1 MAGNIDTI
9 YFAIDMH
16 KYNCVAKEKLNELYA
31 KEKDLKNSPT
41 SSMLLSN
48 KYNIDELQILSVP
61 VFELKP
67 QAKDYKCGDNMELL
81 IEFKESP
88 YFQTVIVIK
97 NQKQVGGF
105 NVLDSFNESN
115 RIKDSIKGDNPF
127 HLHSTPILYDNKQ
140 TEKKILEYKIKNI
153 NAFIF
158 MIKGLHGFWIVKNGS
173 LYKLVGMKE
182 QPANSYFTKQY
193 GEEYIHDVSKDAFR
207 TGYPYASCKNFNDK
221 AIKQA
226 VIKVEIKE

>member
-1 MAGNIDTI
+1 
-9 YFAIDMH
+9 
-16 KYNCVAKEKLNELYA
+16 
-31 KEKDLKNSPT
+31 
-41 SSMLLSN
+41 MLLSN
-48 KYNIDELQILSVP
+48 KYNIDELQNIICSR
-61 VFELKP
+61 FELKP

-88 YFQTVIVIK
+88 YFQTVIIIK

-127 HLHSTPILYDNKQ
+127 HLHSTPILYDISKL
-140 TEKKILEYKIKNI
+140 KRRYLEYKIKI
-153 NAFIF
+153 QCFIF
-158 MIKGLHGFWIVKNGS
+158 LIKGLHGFWVVKNGS

-182 QPANSYFTKQY
+182 EPANSYFTKQY

-207 TGYPYASCKNFNDK
+207 TGYPYVSCKNFNDK
-221 AIKQA
+221 AFKQA
-226 VIKVEIKE
+226 VIKVEIK